1 MGASDISYP
10 ALLLCFLLLTVPLAI
25 ALLMKVDIVRSTGF
39 ALLRMTAQLALVGIF
54 LKYLFELDHPAANLG
69 WLAVM
74 VVFAALTVAGGTR
87 LKRRLFVWP
96 VLVSLAVTTGVVL
109 IYFNALV
116 ANVPDILNA
125 RYLIAIG
132 GMILGNSLGGNIVG
146 LTAFFHGVRRDE
158 AGYRY
163 SLALGSTA
171 YEAQLPYLREGLL
184 AALRPSVA
192 NMASIGLVFL
202 PGMMT
207 GQILGGS
214 SPLVAVKYQLA
225 IMLAIFTAVT
235 MSVALTALLTARSGF
250 NEAGLLKPDIFREAK
265 N

>member
-10 ALLLCFLLLTVPLAI
+10 ALALGFLLLALPLAI
-25 ALLMKVDIVRSTGF
+25 SLFLKVGLIKTTGL
-39 ALLRMTAQLALVGIF
+39 AILRMTVQLALVGVF
-54 LKYLFELDHPAANLG
+54 LRYLFQLNNPAANLG

-74 VVFAALTVAGGTR
+74 ILFAAISVAGGTQ
-87 LKRRLFVWP
+87 LKRTRFVAPLFI
-96 VLVSLAVTTGVVL
+96 SLAVTTFVTL
-109 IYFNALV
+109 LYFNALV
-116 ANVPDILNA
+116 AAVPVLDA

-132 GMILGNSLGGNIVG
+132 GMLLGNCLGGNIIG
-146 LTAFFHGVRRDE
+146 MNAFFQGIRRDE

-163 SLALGSTA
+163 SLALGSTGH
-171 YEAQLPYLREGLL
+171 EALVPYLRQGLQ
-184 AALRPSVA
+184 AALRPTIA

-225 IMLAIFTAVT
+225 IMLAVFTSVT
-235 MSVALTALLTARSGF
+235 VSVTATTLIAARSSF
-250 NEAGLLKPDIFREAK
+250 NRYGLLSPDIFRKAK
-265 N
+265 A